1 MENERAIEIIKGE
14 LMHCQIHL
22 EDKNKAPEYYQ
33 EMNELCEAYET
44 AIKALESSSW
54 IPVKTKDLTAEE
66 TEELIEKTEHMFSA
80 DEIEKW
86 CYCCPLPEDD
96 QDVLITAKSASGK
109 IRYVTKVTFYIDDV
123 YGCYFEGYEDRD
135 DVLAWMP
142 LPQPQPYT
150 KEETK

>member
-1 MENERAIEIIKGE
+1 MENKRAIEIIKGE
-14 LMHCQIHL
+14 KMHCQIHL

-33 EMNELCEAYET
+33 EMNELCEAYEM
-44 AIKALESSSW
+44 AIKALENLSW
-54 IPVKTKDLTAEE
+54 ISVKTRDLTAKEI
-66 TEELIEKTEHMFSA
+66 EELIEQTEHMFSA
-80 DEIEKW
+80 DEIGKW
-86 CYCCPLPEDD
+86 CYCCSLPEDD
-96 QDVLITAKSASGK
+96 QDVLITAKSRIGK
-109 IRYVTKVTFYIDDV
+109 SNYVTKVTFYADDV